1 MDDKYSE
8 RDLLISR
15 YKTNEWKTLESIQN
29 KYYPDQDILTITGM
43 LDDEEFIN
51 HVNRYK
57 KAAML
62 NILTGE

>member
-1 MDDKYSE
+1 MNDKNVV
-8 RDLLISR
+8 IAR
-15 YKTNEWKTLESIQN
+15 YRTKNWKALVSIQN

-57 KAAML
+57 TAAML
-62 NILTGE
+62 TILTGE

>member
-1 MDDKYSE
+1 MD
-8 RDLLISR
+8 R
-15 YKTNEWKTLESIQN
+15 YKTNDWKTLESIQN

-57 KAAML
+57 TAAML
-62 NILTGE
+62 TILTGE

>member
-1 MDDKYSE
+1 MSDKN
-8 RDLLISR
+8 RVIAR
-15 YKTNEWKTLESIQN
+15 YRTKNWKALVSIQN

-57 KAAML
+57 TAAML
-62 NILTGE
+62 TILTGE

>member
-1 MDDKYSE
+1 MDDKNV
-8 RDLLISR
+8 IIAR
-15 YKTNEWKTLESIQN
+15 YRTKDWKTLVSIQN

-43 LDDEEFIN
+43 LDGEEFIN

>member
-1 MDDKYSE
+1 MD
-8 RDLLISR
+8 R
-15 YKTNEWKTLESIQN
+15 YKSKEFKSLEFIQN
-29 KYYPDQDILTITGM
+29 NYYPNQDILTITGM